1 MLDAIEEFKRS
12 VGRENINAGL
22 AAAKRRGVKLGR
34 PQTVNRRAVK
44 RLRARAL
51 SGWAISK
58 ELGIPNSSVFG
69 ILDNCPRAED
79 NSLHWSEDHI
89 IW

>member
-34 PQTVNRRAVK
+34 PQTVNRGTVK

-69 ILDNCPRAED
+69 ILRQ
-79 NSLHWSEDHI
+79 LSESYLECI
-89 IW
+89 GA